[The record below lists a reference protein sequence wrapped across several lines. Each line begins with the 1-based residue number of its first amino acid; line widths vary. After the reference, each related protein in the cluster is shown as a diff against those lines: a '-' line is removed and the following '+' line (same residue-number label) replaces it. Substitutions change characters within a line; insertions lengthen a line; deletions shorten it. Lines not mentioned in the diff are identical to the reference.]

1 MGHLTR
7 AQFIRRGA
15 AAAGGLAMLDPASAF
30 ARTAGSP
37 SPIPGGFDATFT
49 PSPGGPGDP
58 TVVAHT
64 LPPGIIPNTGFEMS
78 TITDF
83 KGIVGGS
90 DIEGTAHGS
99 DGNSYDFDTDMRF
112 MTGAYID
119 TDGRLRS
126 GTFGFI

>member
-1 MGHLTR
+1 
-7 AQFIRRGA
+7 
-15 AAAGGLAMLDPASAF
+15 
-30 ARTAGSP
+30 
-37 SPIPGGFDATFT
+37 
-49 PSPGGPGDP
+49 
-58 TVVAHT
+58 
-64 LPPGIIPNTGFEMS
+64 MS

>member
-1 MGHLTR
+1 MRELSRG
-7 AQFIRRGA
+7 QFLRRGA
-15 AAAGGLAMLDPASAF
+15 ATVGGMAAFGLADAASALG
-30 ARTAGSP
+30 RTAGSP
-37 SPIPGGFDATFT
+37 SPIQGGFDATFN

-58 TVVAHT
+58 TVVAHV
-64 LPPGIIPNTGFEMS
+64 LPPGVGFEVS

-83 KGIVGGS
+83 KGVVGAS

-99 DGNSYDFDTDMRF
+99 DAKSYGFDTDMRF
-112 MTGAYID
+112 MTGTYID